1 MTSLKID
8 RQKRAT
14 ARGAEMSTTVECERF
29 LEETRTRLGY
39 GKLSRH
45 QSEAILKFI
54 TGRDVLVIL
63 PTGSGKFSRC
73 ALIGSGQPD

>member
-1 MTSLKID
+1 
-8 RQKRAT
+8 
-14 ARGAEMSTTVECERF
+14 MSTTVECERF